1 MVSVNVREATARDL
15 QLVLAIYKAAGLAT
29 RGHLGVEE
37 ATAIFARMRNYPKYH
52 VFVAEISEEVVG
64 TFALLIM
71 DNLAN
76 GGLPSGVVEDV
87 AVLPAFQGQ
96 GVGKAMMHFAMDRCK
111 SNGCYKM
118 MLSSNEIRT
127 EAHRFYEGLGFKR
140 HGFSYRVDW

>member
-1 MVSVNVREATARDL
+1 MSVNVREANAGDL
-15 QLVLAIYKAAGLAT
+15 QHVLAIYKAAGLAT
-29 RGHLGVEE
+29 RGHLDVEE
-37 ATAIFARMRNYPKYH
+37 ATAIFAKMRNYPKYRI
-52 VFVAEISEEVVG
+52 FVEEISEKVVG

-111 SNGCYKM
+111 NKGCYKM

-127 EAHRFYEGLGFKR
+127 EAHRFYEALGFKR
-140 HGFSYRVDW
+140 HGLSYRVDW

>member
-1 MVSVNVREATARDL
+1 VSVNVREATAKDL
-15 QLVLAIYKAAGLAT
+15 QLVLAIYKAAGLAS
-29 RGHLGVEE
+29 RGHLDVEE
-37 ATAIFARMRNYPKYH
+37 ATAIFARIGNYPKYH
-52 VFVAEISEEVVG
+52 VFVAEISKEVVG